1 MIENRLFVLLFLL
14 SFPVFSQTKGIVVD
28 ENNKPIPYVSIWV
41 ENENIGTTSEE
52 NGQFEIKVSDENKNL
67 IFSSLGFEKKIVKAS
82 DAAIVKLVP
91 TAYNLK
97 EVVILNKKE
106 TKEKEIGQTTGGVLQ
121 AFDNGPRMDAKFF
134 PYLPSYKKTKF
145 IKQVTIFTDSNIENA
160 TIKIH
165 LYGVDANGFPGEEL
179 LGKDFIVTVKKGVLK
194 HKIDISEFNLILPAN
209 GIFVAY
215 EKLMIEN
222 NKREKVITD
231 EITHETK
238 IQKTYFPFVLYNYT
252 ERDFLFTFSGGKWN
266 KQITNTANAVSEKTR
281 VFEPAIN
288 LILTN

>member
-1 MIENRLFVLLFLL
+1 MKQITILFL
-14 SFPVFSQTKGIVVD
+14 FFSTLVSAQIKGIVVD

-52 NGQFEIKVSDENKNL
+52 NGHFEIHVSDKNKNL
-67 IFSSLGFEKKIVKAS
+67 IFSSLGFEKKIIKAT
-82 DAAIVKLVP
+82 DAEMVKLVP

-106 TKEKEIGQTTGGVLQ
+106 TKQKEIGQTNGGVLQ

-134 PYLPSYKKTKF
+134 PYSPSYKKTKF

-165 LYGVDANGFPGEEL
+165 LYGVDDNGFPGDEL
-179 LGKDFIVTVKKGVLK
+179 LGKDFIVTIKKGVLK
-194 HKIDISEFNLILPAN
+194 HKIDITEFNLIMPSK

-222 NKREKVITD
+222 NKREKVVTD
-231 EITHETK
+231 EVTHETK

-252 ERDFLFTFSGGKWN
+252 ERDFLFTFSGGKWH
-266 KQITNTANAVSEKTR
+266 KQMTKENADTSGKTK

>member
-1 MIENRLFVLLFLL
+1 MKQITVLFLFL
-14 SFPVFSQTKGIVVD
+14 STFVFAQTKGIVVD

-52 NGQFEIKVSDENKNL
+52 NGQFEIHVSDKNKNL

-82 DAAIVKLVP
+82 DAQMVKLVS

-106 TKEKEIGQTTGGVLQ
+106 TKEKEIGQTNGGVLQ
-121 AFDNGPRMDAKFF
+121 AFDNGPRMDAKYF
-134 PYLPSYKKTKF
+134 PYSPSYKKTKF

-165 LYGVDANGFPGEEL
+165 LYGVDANGFPGDEL
-179 LGKDFIVTVKKGVLK
+179 LGKDFIVTIKKGVLK
-194 HKIDISEFNLILPAN
+194 HKIDITEFNLTMPST

-222 NKREKVITD
+222 NKREKAVTD

-252 ERDFLFTFSGGKWN
+252 ERDFLFTFSGGKWH
-266 KQITNTANAVSEKTR
+266 KQITKENNDSAGKSK

>member
-1 MIENRLFVLLFLL
+1 MLKKRFFLL
-14 SFPVFSQTKGIVVD
+14 LLLLGFYGFAQTKGIVVD

-52 NGQFEIKVSDENKNL
+52 NGQFEIHVSDKNKNL
-67 IFSSLGFEKKIVKAS
+67 IFSSLGFEKKIIRAS
-82 DAAIVKLVP
+82 DAAIVKLVA

-106 TKEKEIGQTTGGVLQ
+106 TREKEIGQTNGGVLQ

-134 PYLPSYKKTKF
+134 PYSPSYKKTKF
-145 IKQVTIFTDSNIENA
+145 IKQVTIFTDSNIDNA

-165 LYGVDANGFPGEEL
+165 LYGVDANGFPGDEL
-179 LGKDFIVTVKKGVLK
+179 LGKDFIVTLKKGVLK
-194 HKIDISEFNLILPAN
+194 HKIDITEFNLTMPST

-222 NKREKVITD
+222 NKREKAVTD

-252 ERDFLFTFSGGKWN
+252 ERDFLFTFSGGKWH
-266 KQITNTANAVSEKTR
+266 KQITKENTDSAGKPK